1 MMHLSSGRLLAG
13 VLSIS
18 VFVCLILYNSLE
30 TQTFEHQRNYEDQQ
44 LELEKLEKQINL
56 LENDARRSGQ
66 LMQSMLKKVFE
77 ERQELKSKTSQRMKD
92 EEKEKENVDGAAV
105 GFLPPPKKAEQIKKE
120 ARNAEEAAQQ
130 KAQEE
135 QAIHGVIHPP
145 EEPRKAVEM
154 PDNIGG
160 KVGIVR
166 QFLDRISSIPPDN
179 MCFAAISMT
188 TPDNNNIQMLDIYTK
203 LPFDDPDGGVW
214 KQGYDIVYSE
224 KSVQR
229 EKRLEV
235 IVVPHSH
242 NDPGWIRTFEEYY
255 ETHTRNILNNMLN
268 HLQKMDEMRFVY
280 AEISFFERWWAEI
293 DEEKRELVK
302 GLLKS
307 RKLEIL
313 TGGWVMPDEANSHY
327 YGLISQLMEGHEWIR
342 NHISEDYKPR
352 NHWSID
358 PFGLSPTISYFMK
371 LSNFSNG
378 VLQRVHYSV
387 KKYLAERKE
396 LEFMWRQLWGN
407 RDNSTD
413 FATHIMP
420 FFSYDIP
427 HTCGPD
433 PKICCQFDFRRTPGG
448 GLDCPWKLPAVHI
461 TENNIK
467 ERAQLLY
474 DQYRKKAQL
483 FKTNVVLVP
492 LGDDFRYDTEFE
504 WNNQYA
510 NYMKLFKYMN
520 AQNAWN
526 VNARFGTVDD
536 YFRLV
541 HERLH
546 EDSDNLP
553 VLSGDFFTY
562 ADRNDHYWSGYY
574 TSRPFHKRFDRVLQ
588 HYIRT
593 AEILYSFMRMKGLE
607 EDNALRL
614 FGLLVDARRWM
625 NLFQHHDGIAGT
637 SKDEVMTDY
646 GQKMFEAIKKSEEI
660 IVTAADFLLRG
671 KASRNSSITPSL
683 LMEEN
688 LDTSESLP
696 KKRVVMHGSE
706 IILFN
711 PLGNLRMET
720 ICVHVN
726 ALNTIVVL
734 ASEPTVTVLQQI
746 SPVLE
751 FVNNK
756 WVIDSKLYEL
766 CFVPTIPPLS
776 FQKYL
781 FKFGTP
787 HNKAMIQSSFTGLQS
802 SDFDTAPLGNFT
814 FDNGLISAV
823 FDPKTGHLASVSL
836 KQGKSIPV
844 KTSFVWYGARMKS
857 PLPLKGTDNPSG
869 AYLFLPNGPAK
880 PLKIKQSFLA
890 IQGRIMQ
897 KVLIANDGN
906 MTFTHI
912 IKMPLLSPSIEIE
925 NTFHLDNV
933 QNVELAMRLEAG
945 IDNGDEFFTDLNGF
959 QMVKRRRFKQ
969 LPLQAHFFPMS
980 SSAFMEDE
988 TLRMTLL
995 SAQPSGVANLAS
1007 GQLDVMLDR
1016 RLNQD
1021 DGRGLFSGITDNRK
1035 TTSSFRLLFEVPS
1048 RKISVNT
1055 KARITAYHSMHAYGQ
1070 MLSLLYPP
1078 VVLLSSLNEGYI
1090 DNYKL
1095 MNILFSCDDTHLI
1108 TLRTLAAPTI
1118 YDNNSVRIHIPRN
1131 SYAVVLHRFGIDC
1144 RFTTKLLETCSAML
1158 DMKRLFMKTASRV
1171 TETSLTMLYD
1181 HLGDVNDVLLE
1192 PMEVRTFRLDY
1203 I

>member
-1 MMHLSSGRLLAG
+1 MHLTWSRLLAA

-18 VFVCLILYNSLE
+18 IFVCLILYNSLE
-30 TQTFEHQRNYEDQQ
+30 TQTFEHRRNYEDQQ

-56 LENDARRSGQ
+56 LEDDAKRSGQ
-66 LMQSMLKKVFE
+66 LMHSMLQKVLE
-77 ERQELKSKTSQRMKD
+77 ERQRWKSKIAKEIKN
-92 EEKEKENVDGAAV
+92 EEKGKDIMDEAAV
-105 GFLPPPKKAEQIKKE
+105 GFLPPPKRAEQIEKE
-120 ARNAEEAAQQ
+120 VRNAEEAAQQ

-145 EEPRKAVEM
+145 EESQKAVKM
-154 PDNIGG
+154 PDRIGG
-160 KVGIVR
+160 KIGIVKH
-166 QFLDRISSIPPDN
+166 FMDRISSTPPHN
-179 MCFAAISMT
+179 MCFAAISMAT
-188 TPDNNNIQMLDIYTK
+188 SDNNNIQMLDIYSK
-203 LPFDDPDGGVW
+203 LAFDDPDGGVW
-214 KQGYDIVYSE
+214 KQGYDIIYNQMSI
-224 KSVQR
+224 QR
-229 EKRLEV
+229 EKELEV

-255 ETHTRNILNNMLN
+255 EIHTRNILNNMLN
-268 HLQKMDEMRFVY
+268 YLQKMDEMRFVY
-280 AEISFFERWWAEI
+280 AEMSFFERWWTEI
-293 DEEKRELVK
+293 DEEKRKLVK

-307 RKLEIL
+307 QKLEIL

-342 NHISEDYKPR
+342 NHIGEDYKPK

-358 PFGLSPTISYFMK
+358 PFGLSPTVSYFMK

-413 FATHIMP
+413 FATHVMP

-433 PKICCQFDFRRTPGG
+433 PKICCQFDFRRTAGS
-448 GLDCPWKLPAVHI
+448 GLDCPWKLPSVDI
-461 TENNIK
+461 TENNVK
-467 ERAQLLY
+467 ERAALLY

-504 WNNQYA
+504 WNNQYL

-520 AQNAWN
+520 AQNEWN

-541 HERLH
+541 HERLY
-546 EDSDNLP
+546 EDNDNLP

-593 AEILYSFMRMKGLE
+593 AEILYSFMGIKGFKE
-607 EDNALRL
+607 GNALRL
-614 FGLLVDARRWM
+614 FGLLVEARRWM
-625 NLFQHHDGIAGT
+625 NLFQHHDGITGT
-637 SKDEVMTDY
+637 SKNEVMADY
-646 GQKMFEAIKKSEEI
+646 GQKMFEAMKKSEEI
-660 IVTAADFLLRG
+660 IITAADFLLRG
-671 KASRNSSITPSL
+671 KTSRNLSIPSSF

-688 LDTSESLP
+688 LRTSESFP
-696 KKRVVMHGSE
+696 MKRIVVHESE
-706 IILFN
+706 VILFN
-711 PLGNLRMET
+711 SLGNLRMET

-726 ALNTIVVL
+726 ALNTVVVL
-734 ASEPTVTVLQQI
+734 ASEPNITVLQQI
-746 SPVLE
+746 GPVLE
-751 FVNNK
+751 FVHNK

-766 CFVPTIPPLS
+766 CFVSTVPPLS

-781 FKFGTP
+781 FKSGAP
-787 HNKAMIQSSFTGLQS
+787 HDKATIRLSSTGLQS
-802 SDFDTAPLGNFT
+802 SDFDIAPLGDFT
-814 FDNGLISAV
+814 FDNGLISAT
-823 FDPKTGHLASVSL
+823 FDPETGHLASISL
-836 KQGKSIPV
+836 KQKKNIPV
-844 KTSFVWYGARMKS
+844 RTSFVWYGARMKS
-857 PLPLKGTDNPSG
+857 PSPLKGTDNPSG
-869 AYLFLPNGPAK
+869 AYLFLPDGPAK
-880 PLKIKQSFLA
+880 PLKLKQSFIA
-890 IQGRIMQ
+890 VQGIVMQ
-897 KVLIANDGN
+897 KVLVANDGN
-906 MTFTHI
+906 TTFTHV

-925 NTFHLDNV
+925 NTFHLDGV

-945 IDNGDEFFTDLNGF
+945 IDNGDEFFTDLNGY
-959 QMVKRRRFKQ
+959 QMVKRRRLKQ
-969 LPLQAHFFPMS
+969 LPLQAHFFPMP
-980 SSAFMEDE
+980 SSAFIEDE
-988 TLRMTLL
+988 MLRMTLL

-1007 GQLDVMLDR
+1007 GQMDVMLDR

-1021 DGRGLFSGITDNRK
+1021 DGRGLFSGVMDNRK

-1048 RKISVNT
+1048 RNVPVNT
-1055 KARITAYHSMHAYGQ
+1055 KARVTAYHSAHAYDR

-1078 VVLLSSLNEGYI
+1078 VILLTNLSEDYMNS
-1090 DNYKL
+1090 YKL
-1095 MNILFSCDDTHLI
+1095 MNTVFSCDDTHLI

-1118 YDNNSVRIHIPRN
+1118 YDTRSVHIHTPRN
-1131 SYAVVLHRFGIDC
+1131 SYALVLHRFGIDC
-1144 RFTTKLLETCSAML
+1144 RFTTKLPEICTATLNV
-1158 DMKRLFMKTASRV
+1158 KRLFVKPPSRV
-1171 TETSLTMLYD
+1171 AETSLTMLYD
-1181 HLGDVNDVLLE
+1181 YPGDVNDISLE

-1203 I
+1203 T

>member
-1 MMHLSSGRLLAG
+1 MHLTWCRLLAG

-30 TQTFEHQRNYEDQQ
+30 TQTFEHKRSYQDQQ
-44 LELEKLEKQINL
+44 FELEKLEKQISL
-56 LENDARRSGQ
+56 LEDDAKRSGQ
-66 LMQSMLKKVFE
+66 LMHDMLQKVLK
-77 ERQELKSKTSQRMKD
+77 ERQQLKSETGKQMED
-92 EEKEKENVDGAAV
+92 EEKGREVVDEAAV
-105 GFLPPPKKAEQIKKE
+105 GFLPPPKKAEQIEKE

-135 QAIHGVIHPP
+135 QALHGVIHPP
-145 EEPRKAVEM
+145 EEPQKAEEM
-154 PDNIGG
+154 SNKIGG
-160 KVGIVR
+160 KVAIVR
-166 QFLDRISSIPPDN
+166 QFLDQISSVPPHSV
-179 MCFAAISMT
+179 CFATISMT
-188 TPDNNNIQMLDIYTK
+188 IPDDSNIQMLDIYSK
-203 LPFDDPDGGVW
+203 IPFDDPDGGVW
-214 KQGYDIVYSE
+214 KQGYDIVYSPS
-224 KSVQR
+224 SVRR
-229 EKRLEV
+229 EKKLEV

-255 ETHTRNILNNMLN
+255 ESQTRNILNGMLN

-280 AEISFFERWWAEI
+280 AEMSFFERWWAEI

-302 GLLKS
+302 QLLKS
-307 RKLEIL
+307 QKLEIL

-327 YGLISQLMEGHEWIR
+327 YGLISQLMEGHEWIQ
-342 NHISEDYKPR
+342 NHIGEDYKPR

-387 KKYLAERKE
+387 KKYLAQRKE

-413 FATHIMP
+413 FATHVMP

-433 PKICCQFDFRRTPGG
+433 PKICCQFDFRRTAAGDI
-448 GLDCPWKLPAVHI
+448 DCPWKLPAVDI
-461 TENNIK
+461 TENNVK
-467 ERAQLLY
+467 KRAALLY

-510 NYMKLFKYMN
+510 NYMKLFMYMN
-520 AQNAWN
+520 AQNEWN
-526 VNARFGTVDD
+526 VNARFGTLNE

-541 HERLH
+541 HERLS
-546 EDSDNLP
+546 ENKENLP

-574 TSRPFHKRFDRVLQ
+574 TSRPFHKRFDRILQ
-588 HYIRT
+588 HYVRT
-593 AEILYSFMRMKGLE
+593 AEILYSFMGMKGLE
-607 EDNALRL
+607 KRNALRL
-614 FGLLVDARRWM
+614 FGLLVEARRWM
-625 NLFQHHDGIAGT
+625 NLFQHHDAVAGT
-637 SKDEVMTDY
+637 SKDEVMADY
-646 GQKMFEAIKKSEEI
+646 GHKMADAMKGSEEI
-660 IVTAADFLLRG
+660 ILTAADFLLRRN
-671 KASRNSSITPSL
+671 ASRNSSVSPSL
-683 LMEEN
+683 LMEESHG
-688 LDTSESLP
+688 TSESLP

-711 PLGNLRMET
+711 SLGSLRMET

-726 ALNTIVVL
+726 ALDTVVVL
-734 ASEPTVTVLQQI
+734 ASEPDVTILQQI
-746 SPVLE
+746 GPVLE

-766 CFVPTIPPLS
+766 CFVSRIPPLS
-776 FQKYL
+776 FQKYF
-781 FKFGTP
+781 FKSGIQ
-787 HNKAMIQSSFTGLQS
+787 HEKAVIRLSFTGLQS
-802 SDFDTAPLGNFT
+802 SDFDVAPLGDFT
-814 FDNGLISAV
+814 FDNGLISAS
-823 FDPKTGHLASVSL
+823 FDPKTGHLVSVSL
-836 KQGKSIPV
+836 KQGKNIPV
-844 KTSFVWYGARMKS
+844 KMSFVWYEARMKS
-857 PLPLKGTDNPSG
+857 PSPLKGTDNPPG

-880 PLKIKQSFLA
+880 PLEIKQSFIA
-890 IQGRIMQ
+890 VQGMIMQ
-897 KVLIANDGN
+897 KVLLANHGS
-906 MTFTHI
+906 MIFTHVVKI
-912 IKMPLLSPSIEIE
+912 PLLSPSVEFE

-945 IDNGDEFFTDLNGF
+945 IDNGDEFFTDLNGY

-980 SSAFMEDE
+980 SSAFIEDD

-1007 GQLDVMLDR
+1007 GQMDIMLDR

-1021 DGRGLFSGITDNRK
+1021 DGRGLFSGVTDNRK

-1048 RKISVNT
+1048 QNVPMNA
-1055 KARITAYHSMHAYGQ
+1055 KARVTAYHSAQTYGL

-1078 VVLLSSLNEGYI
+1078 VVLLNSLSEDYI
-1090 DNYKL
+1090 NNYNL
-1095 MNILFSCDDTHLI
+1095 MNTIFSCDNTHLI
-1108 TLRTLAAPTI
+1108 TFRTLAAPTI
-1118 YDNNSVRIHIPRN
+1118 YGAHSARIHTPRN
-1131 SYAVVLHRFGIDC
+1131 SYALVLHRFGIDC
-1144 RFTTKLLETCSAML
+1144 RFTTELLETCNATL
-1158 DMKRLFMKTASRV
+1158 NVKRLFMKTPSHV

-1181 HLGDVNDVLLE
+1181 YPGDVNDVLLE
-1192 PMEVRTFRLDY
+1192 PMQVRTFRLDY
-1203 I
+1203 T